1 MGLEDEKDATDME
14 EGLNVHLYSQDESED
29 DLQVS
34 FESNFRRKKNFTS
47 KLYLTKE
54 KKHEGYKTNCDAE
67 GMLNQ
72 PSMGGSSSNI
82 PFNYLSAFNSVQHTR
97 LHFQDNFSYPAFCNI
112 PCETLKVFPVIK
124 NGGSS
129 KMSDSKDGKCDVDT
143 KVNIENVTSL
153 RLQPTPNEFDTE
165 NQTLKDIDDKEN
177 NSSSNLMIDVIG
189 KINTQNSDMQKK
201 GTVEYSIRGGH
212 PGTSE
217 VWNNHQHYTKK
228 DSSDARSIP
237 VMCRN
242 YQAKENSFHK
252 CELKNICQY
261 ASLEKSS
268 DMNEMAKC
276 TSPSEI
282 LVASRKKKGKY
293 LTKVLKISK
302 SFKSLASKYDSPPK
316 VTPPEEI
323 SLNSTFTGKENSE
336 RCLEETSYQFSTPQ
350 ESQVTCISEDAS
362 SGYLESGSVQ
372 AKSIVEPKSSG
383 AHCHISYSYL
393 GNESFHGQ
401 DVESLPAYTANEIST
416 NWWLFHAPS
425 SSSAVPQA
433 LSAHGQGYNYAVK
446 SECDEKE
453 LQMKKFKPGFID
465 THCHLDFLFQ
475 RLNFSGSYAEFQSDR
490 ENKDP
495 FPVSYEGCVA
505 IFCKPWTFKKIN
517 WWEDIISTSNVWAAF
532 GCHPHFSESFSDEEE
547 VYLRHALQNE
557 KTVALGEIG
566 LDYSERKYLSRELQ
580 QAVFRKQLQIALEYK
595 KPIVIHCRDAH
606 RDCIEILKEIV
617 PRDYLIH
624 RHCFTDK
631 WEDAKEWLETF
642 SKLYLGFT
650 NLITYAGCRRSCNIR
665 ETVRRMPLNR
675 LLLETDAP
683 YFRPLCYSD
692 SGRFSHPGMAIHVAA
707 QVAKLRNEEI
717 QVVLNQARK
726 NTRDVYGI

>member
-1 MGLEDEKDATDME
+1 
-14 EGLNVHLYSQDESED
+14 
-29 DLQVS
+29 
-34 FESNFRRKKNFTS
+34 
-47 KLYLTKE
+47 
-54 KKHEGYKTNCDAE
+54 
-67 GMLNQ
+67 
-72 PSMGGSSSNI
+72 
-82 PFNYLSAFNSVQHTR
+82 
-97 LHFQDNFSYPAFCNI
+97 
-112 PCETLKVFPVIK
+112 
-124 NGGSS
+124 
-129 KMSDSKDGKCDVDT
+129 
-143 KVNIENVTSL
+143 
-153 RLQPTPNEFDTE
+153 
-165 NQTLKDIDDKEN
+165 
-177 NSSSNLMIDVIG
+177 
-189 KINTQNSDMQKK
+189 
-201 GTVEYSIRGGH
+201 
-212 PGTSE
+212 
-217 VWNNHQHYTKK
+217 
-228 DSSDARSIP
+228 
-237 VMCRN
+237 
-242 YQAKENSFHK
+242 
-252 CELKNICQY
+252 KNICQY

-446 SECDEKE
+446 
-453 LQMKKFKPGFID
+453 
-465 THCHLDFLFQ
+465 
-475 RLNFSGSYAEFQSDR
+475 
-490 ENKDP
+490 
-495 FPVSYEGCVA
+495 
-505 IFCKPWTFKKIN
+505 IN

-606 RDCIEILKEIV
+606 RDCIEILKE
-617 PRDYLIH
+617 
-624 RHCFTDK
+624 
-631 WEDAKEWLETF
+631 
-642 SKLYLGFT
+642 
-650 NLITYAGCRRSCNIR
+650 
-665 ETVRRMPLNR
+665 
-675 LLLETDAP
+675 
-683 YFRPLCYSD
+683 YSD